1 MGPGASGRGLRLCAG
16 ALFHCGCE
24 GENAMY
30 YQEIIS
36 AIVPSD
42 KEAGKRAQAYIDSL
56 VKPLRSL
63 GKLERIAVKLSSI
76 TGEVKNVFPSRCVLV
91 FGADNGIV
99 EEGVAS
105 APQSVTASQMVN
117 FTKGI
122 TGVCVFAQEAGA
134 DVLVYDVGVKGQL
147 PAAGIVNVKVRMGT
161 ANFTKGPAMEREE
174 AVRALETGMR
184 AAFDAGDK
192 YTLLGVGEMGI
203 GNTTTAAAV
212 LSALTGLPPEE
223 TSGKGAGLTEEAYR
237 HKLEVIRRGIEKNRP
252 DKNDVLDVL
261 AKVGGLDIAAMAGAF
276 LGAAARRLP
285 VVMDGFISAVAAL
298 CAVRICPQAADY
310 LFPSHR
316 SKEKGFAVLERELS
330 LSPFLQLDMGL
341 GEGSG
346 CPIAFTVIDF
356 ACVMMGKMATFA
368 EAAIGDEFLDSV
380 RDADF

>member
-1 MGPGASGRGLRLCAG
+1 
-16 ALFHCGCE
+16 
-24 GENAMY
+24 MY
-30 YQEIIS
+30 YEEIVS
-36 AIVPSD
+36 AVVPSD
-42 KEAGKRAQAYIDSL
+42 KEAGERAQVYIDSL

-63 GKLERIAVKLSSI
+63 GKLEGIAVKLASV
-76 TGEVKNVFPSRCVLV
+76 TGKLKNAFPTRCVLV

-122 TGVCVFAQEAGA
+122 TGVCVFAKEAGA
-134 DVLVYDVGVKGQL
+134 EVLVYDVGVKGQL
-147 PAAGIVNVKVRMGT
+147 PAAGIVNAKVRMGT

-174 AVRALETGMR
+174 AIRALEAGMR
-184 AAFDAGDK
+184 AASDAGDRG

-237 HKLEVIRRGIEKNRP
+237 HKLEVIRMGIEKNRP
-252 DKNDVLDVL
+252 DRDDVLDVL

-316 SKEKGFAVLERELS
+316 SKEKGFAVVERELS

-356 ACVMMGKMATFA
+356 ACAMMGKMATFA
-368 EAAIGDEFLDSV
+368 EASIGDEFLDGV